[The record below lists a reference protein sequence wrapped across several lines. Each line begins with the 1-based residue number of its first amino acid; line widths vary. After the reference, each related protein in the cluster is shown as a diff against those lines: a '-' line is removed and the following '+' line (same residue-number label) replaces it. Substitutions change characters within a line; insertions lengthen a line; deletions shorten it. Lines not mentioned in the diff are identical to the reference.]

1 MTHDRFLL
9 FIEMW
14 WKTDV
19 VKKNAKKTPILCLV
33 DVTYLELEIIKM
45 SLKYLDYVTKP
56 E

>member
-1 MTHDRFLL
+1 MTYDL
-9 FIEMW
+9 FFVVHRNVVE
-14 WKTDV
+14 TDV